1 VLESKPARS
10 HGTLTERHR
19 HVLVVPVQY
28 PTIQTAIDAAQ
39 PGHIVKV
46 LAGTYV
52 DRVRVLLIRLCFRRL
67 TRQAGEHQEVRI
79 IEIRRLKHAGIAAR
93 SPAANRPCGLLDST
107 LWNGRGTAP
116 LAQCV
121 LLKGQAMHTVS
132 HFTIA
137 TWVAPRLIAIRDSLV
152 RGLHRRRARTEAR
165 LTAQALERLDDRT
178 LHDLGFCRG
187 DAGAIGAEL
196 HGLRPPTLRFVI
208 RVS

>member
-52 DRVRVLLIRLCFRRL
+52 DRVRVLLVRLCFRRL
-67 TRQAGEHQEVRI
+67 TRQAGEHQEGRV

-137 TWVAPRLIAIRDSLV
+137 TWVAPRLIAIR
-152 RGLHRRRARTEAR
+152 GARTEAR